1 MRVKDEIITMK
12 HPMIDPSAVRAP
24 AIDPQTLKVWL
35 DQGHDDNGREIVLL
49 DTRNDYEVQI
59 GTFDG
64 ALHFGIDKFSE
75 FPDAIT
81 STTGDTREQLQNKT
95 IVSFCT
101 GGIRCEKAALFLQE
115 PAVGFDH
122 VYQLDGGILRYFE
135 EVGDAHYKGE
145 CFVFDR
151 RVALD
156 SKLQETT
163 HEYEVT
169 APHGRNADYLRW
181 KAGQLRK

>member
-1 MRVKDEIITMK
+1 
-12 HPMIDPSAVRAP
+12 
-24 AIDPQTLKVWL
+24 
-35 DQGHDDNGREIVLL
+35 
-49 DTRNDYEVQI
+49 
-59 GTFDG
+59 
-64 ALHFGIDKFSE
+64 
-75 FPDAIT
+75 
-81 STTGDTREQLQNKT
+81 
-95 IVSFCT
+95 
-101 GGIRCEKAALFLQE
+101 LQE
-115 PAVGFDH
+115 PAVGLAN

-169 APHGRNADYLRW
+169 APPGRNADYLRW